1 MSQQMAKAL
10 GWAADLHLTYSL
22 KNQLAIFSRAL
33 PTSWVSAVIGC
44 KYFAIGGYT
53 PRDFTLSHQLPR
65 QCVMTRLRILHHPDP
80 RLRTKA
86 TPVETFDHQLGV
98 FAENLLETMYAAPG
112 IGLAATQVNVHK
124 RIIVVDVSE
133 EKNQPHTLINPT
145 LRTYGN
151 RVKGEEGCLSVPEV
165 YDLVERFEQV
175 DVTAQDIQGNTIE
188 FTAQGMLAICIQ
200 HECDHL
206 DGKLF
211 VDYLSS
217 LKRGRI
223 NKKLRARSS

>member
-1 MSQQMAKAL
+1 
-10 GWAADLHLTYSL
+10 
-22 KNQLAIFSRAL
+22 
-33 PTSWVSAVIGC
+33 
-44 KYFAIGGYT
+44 
-53 PRDFTLSHQLPR
+53 
-65 QCVMTRLRILHHPDP
+65 
-80 RLRTKA
+80 
-86 TPVETFDHQLGV
+86 
-98 FAENLLETMYAAPG
+98 
-112 IGLAATQVNVHK
+112 VNVHK
-124 RIIVVDVSE
+124 RVIVVDVSE

-145 LRTYGN
+145 LKTYGN
-151 RVKGEEGCLSVPEV
+151 RIKGEEGCLSVPEV
-165 YDLVERFEQV
+165 YDVVERFEHV

-223 NKKLRARSS
+223 TKKLRALSNSRER

>member
-1 MSQQMAKAL
+1 
-10 GWAADLHLTYSL
+10 
-22 KNQLAIFSRAL
+22 
-33 PTSWVSAVIGC
+33 
-44 KYFAIGGYT
+44 
-53 PRDFTLSHQLPR
+53 
-65 QCVMTRLRILHHPDP
+65 MTRLRILHHPDP

-86 TPVETFDHQLGV
+86 TPVEAFDAQLGV

-124 RIIVVDVSE
+124 RIIVVDISE

-145 LRTYGN
+145 LKTYGN
-151 RVKGEEGCLSVPEV
+151 KIKGEEGCLSVPEV
-165 YDLVERFEQV
+165 YDVVERFEQV
-175 DVTAQDIQGNTIE
+175 DVSAQDIHGNALE
-188 FTAQGMLAICIQ
+188 FTAEGMLAICIQ

-223 NKKLRARSS
+223 NKKLRARSSSRER

>member
-1 MSQQMAKAL
+1 
-10 GWAADLHLTYSL
+10 
-22 KNQLAIFSRAL
+22 
-33 PTSWVSAVIGC
+33 
-44 KYFAIGGYT
+44 
-53 PRDFTLSHQLPR
+53 
-65 QCVMTRLRILHHPDP
+65 MTRLRILHHPDP

-86 TPVETFDHQLGV
+86 TPVEAFDTQLGV

-145 LRTYGN
+145 LKTYGN
-151 RVKGEEGCLSVPEV
+151 KIKGEEGCLSVPEV
-165 YDLVERFEQV
+165 YDVVERFEQV
-175 DVTAQDIQGNTIE
+175 DVSAQDIHGNALE
-188 FTAQGMLAICIQ
+188 FTAEGMLAICIQ

-223 NKKLRARSS
+223 NKKLRARSSSRER

>member
-1 MSQQMAKAL
+1 MAF
-10 GWAADLHLTYSL
+10 HLIT
-22 KNQLAIFSRAL
+22 
-33 PTSWVSAVIGC
+33 PTTSKG
-44 KYFAIGGYT
+44 
-53 PRDFTLSHQLPR
+53 P
-65 QCVMTRLRILHHPDP
+65 MTRLRILHHPDP

-86 TPVETFDHQLGV
+86 TPVESFDAQLGT
-98 FAENLLETMYAAPG
+98 FAKNLLETMYAAPG

-124 RIIVVDVSE
+124 RVIVVDVSE
-133 EKNQPHTLINPT
+133 EKNQPYTLINPR
-145 LRTYGN
+145 LKTYGN
-151 RVKGEEGCLSVPEV
+151 RIKGEEGCLSVPEV

-175 DVTAQDIQGNTIE
+175 DVTAQDIQGNALE

-223 NKKLRARSS
+223 TKKLRAQSNPRER

>member
-1 MSQQMAKAL
+1 
-10 GWAADLHLTYSL
+10 
-22 KNQLAIFSRAL
+22 
-33 PTSWVSAVIGC
+33 
-44 KYFAIGGYT
+44 
-53 PRDFTLSHQLPR
+53 
-65 QCVMTRLRILHHPDP
+65 MTQLRILHHPDP

-86 TPVETFDHQLGV
+86 TPVESFDAQLEV
-98 FAENLLETMYAAPG
+98 FAENLLETMYTAPG

-133 EKNQPHTLINPT
+133 EKNQPYTLINPT
-145 LRTYGN
+145 LKTYGN
-151 RVKGEEGCLSVPEV
+151 RIKGEEGCLSVPEV
-165 YDLVERFEQV
+165 YDVVERFEQV
-175 DVTAQDIQGNTIE
+175 DITAQDVQGNTLE

-206 DGKLF
+206 EGKLF

-223 NKKLRARSS
+223 TKKLRARSGARER